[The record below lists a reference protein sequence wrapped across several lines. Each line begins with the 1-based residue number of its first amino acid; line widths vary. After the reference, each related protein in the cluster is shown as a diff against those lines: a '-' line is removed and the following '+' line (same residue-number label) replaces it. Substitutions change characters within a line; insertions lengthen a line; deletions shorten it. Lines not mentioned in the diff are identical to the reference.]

1 MADENEGEDKTED
14 PTPHRLQ
21 KAHERGDVAKSQEV
35 SVFLGLGALTL
46 TLLLMPAFGVATRFA
61 LDLKG
66 MLGNL
71 HLVPSGGAGAME
83 AARHGLLAALQMLAL
98 PVGAVVVAGLTAG
111 LIQHRPVFSTESLMP
126 KFNRISP
133 MAGFKRIFG
142 AQGVVNFVKGL
153 LKVAIVGT
161 LATWLLW
168 REHDR
173 FEGLVGQEPASLVGF
188 SQTLALKLLGGILA
202 LHAILTI
209 GDVVWTRF
217 SWMKRQRMT
226 REEVKREMKEQ
237 DGNPEIK
244 AKLRQMRQQRLK
256 KRMMAAVP
264 TATVVVTN
272 PTHFA
277 VALRYEPGM
286 AAPICVA
293 KGVDELALRIRS
305 VAREHDVMVI
315 ENPPLARALHASVEI
330 DAEIPVEHYKAV
342 AEVIGFVLRLKRRA
356 S

>member
-1 MADENEGEDKTED
+1 MAEETSAEDRTED
-14 PTPHRLQ
+14 PTPHRLEE
-21 KAHERGDVAKSQEV
+21 AHKRGDVAKSPEV

-46 TLLLMPAFGVATRFA
+46 TILLMPTFGVLTRFA

-66 MLGNL
+66 MLATI
-71 HLVPSGGAGAME
+71 HQVPPDGAGALG
-83 AARHGLLAALQMLAL
+83 AGRHGLLAGLELLAL
-98 PVGAVVVAGLTAG
+98 PIGMVVVATLAGGLV
-111 LIQHRPVFSTESLMP
+111 QHRPVFSVEALMP
-126 KFNRISP
+126 KASRLSP
-133 MAGFKRIFG
+133 MSGLKRIFG
-142 AQGVVNFVKGL
+142 LQGIANFLKGL
-153 LKVAIVGT
+153 AKIAIVGT
-161 LATWLLW
+161 LAAWLLW

-173 FEGLVGQEPASLVGF
+173 LEGLVGQEPVGLVAV
-188 SQTLALKLLGGILA
+188 SHALALKLLGGILA
-202 LHAILTI
+202 LHAVLTI
-209 GDVVWTRF
+209 ADVVFTRF

-226 REEVKREMKEQ
+226 REEVKREAKEQ

-244 AKLRQMRQQRLK
+244 AKIRQLRQARLK

-264 TATVVVTN
+264 TATVVITN

-277 VALRYEPGM
+277 VALRYESGM
-286 AAPICVA
+286 AAPVCVA
-293 KGVDELALRIRS
+293 KGVDELALRIRT
-305 VAREHDVMVI
+305 VAAEHRVAVV

>member
-1 MADENEGEDKTED
+1 MSDESSDEDKTED
-14 PTPHRLQ
+14 PTAHRLEE
-21 KAHERGDVAKSQEV
+21 AHKKGDVAKSQEV
-35 SVFLGLGALTL
+35 SVFLGLGALTF
-46 TLLLMPAFGVATRFA
+46 TLLLMPAFGTATQFA
-61 LDLKG
+61 IQLKD
-66 MLGNL
+66 MLGNI
-71 HLVPSGGAGAME
+71 HRVPSGGAGAL
-83 AARHGLLAALQMLAL
+83 AVATKGLWSAVEILAL
-98 PVGAVVVAGLTAG
+98 PVGAVIVAGLAAG
-111 LIQHRPVFSTESLMP
+111 LMQHRPVLSTESLTP

-142 AQGVVNFVKGL
+142 PQGVANFVKGL
-153 LKVAIVGT
+153 AKIGIVGT

-168 REHDR
+168 SEHDR
-173 FEGLVGQEPASLVGF
+173 FEGLVGQEPAGLVGF
-188 SQTLALKLLGGILA
+188 SLTLALKLLGGVLA
-202 LHAILTI
+202 LHALLTI
-209 GDVVWTRF
+209 ADVVWTRF

-244 AKLRQMRQQRLK
+244 AKIRQIRQARVR

-264 TATVVVTN
+264 TATVVITN

-305 VAREHDVMVI
+305 VATENRVAVI
-315 ENPPLARALHASVEI
+315 ENPPLARALHATVEI

>member
-1 MADENEGEDKTED
+1 
-14 PTPHRLQ
+14 
-21 KAHERGDVAKSQEV
+21 
-35 SVFLGLGALTL
+35 
-46 TLLLMPAFGVATRFA
+46 
-61 LDLKG
+61 
-66 MLGNL
+66 
-71 HLVPSGGAGAME
+71 
-83 AARHGLLAALQMLAL
+83 
-98 PVGAVVVAGLTAG
+98 
-111 LIQHRPVFSTESLMP
+111 
-126 KFNRISP
+126 

-142 AQGVVNFVKGL
+142 AQGIVNFVKGL
-153 LKVAIVGT
+153 AKIAIVGA

-173 FEGLVGQEPASLVGF
+173 FEGLVGQEPATLVGF
-188 SQTLALKLLGGILA
+188 SLSLAIKLLGGILA
-202 LHAILTI
+202 LYALVAIADIL
-209 GDVVWTRF
+209 WTRF

-244 AKLRQMRQQRLK
+244 AKLRQIRQSRLR

-277 VALRYEPGM
+277 VALRYEAGM
-286 AAPICVA
+286 AAPLCVA
-293 KGVDELALRIRS
+293 KGVDELALRIRI
-305 VAREHDVMVI
+305 VAREHGVAVI

>member
-1 MADENEGEDKTED
+1 MSDESDGEDKTED
-14 PTPHRLQ
+14 PTPHRLEE
-21 KAHERGDVAKSQEV
+21 AHKKGDVAKSQEV

-46 TLLLMPAFGVATRFA
+46 TLLLLPVFGILPRFA
-61 LDLKG
+61 LELKA
-66 MLGNL
+66 MLGTM
-71 HLVPSGGAGAME
+71 HLVPSGGAGAFLS
-83 AARHGLLAALQMLAL
+83 AKRGLWAALEAMAL
-98 PVGAVVVAGLTAG
+98 PLAAVVVAGIAGG
-111 LIQHRPVFSTESLMP
+111 LIQHRPVFSSESLIP

-133 MAGFKRIFG
+133 LAGFKRIFG
-142 AQGVVNFVKGL
+142 AQGIANFLKGL
-153 LKVAIVGT
+153 AKIGIVGS

-173 FEGLVGQEPASLVGF
+173 FEGLVGQEPPSLVAF
-188 SQTLALKLLGGILA
+188 SLTLALKLLGGILA
-202 LHAILTI
+202 LHALLTLADIL
-209 GDVVWTRF
+209 WTRF

-244 AKLRQMRQQRLK
+244 AKVRQLRQARLK

-264 TATVVVTN
+264 TATVVVMN

-277 VALRYEPGM
+277 VALRYESGM

-293 KGVDELALRIRS
+293 KGVDELALRIRA
-305 VAREHDVMVI
+305 VATENDVAVI
-315 ENPPLARALHASVEI
+315 ENPPLARALHSSVEI
-330 DAEIPVEHYKAV
+330 DEEIPVEHYKAV